1 MLWIILTILITIVVI
16 RLGRRFSWSPAHIL
30 NLEGYEWLDD
40 FLNWIL
46 IQYDCSQLCI
56 LVSES
61 VQEQFKR
68 RAPPGWTLKLEGPP
82 LFLSSAENSLTFSKS
97 SSLPSHYG
105 QESPHLHKQ
114 TGEVI
119 PKSMKVPKV
128 TTHNLLS
135 NLSSSSAAYPISV
148 KRIQTLHKNSR
159 EVVLALDV
167 KVVNLSQEV
176 FITSR
181 HANQLESSRCKV
193 DLVKLTGQLKLRLA
207 SSPSENIID
216 ASICFAGPPKVNIH
230 IPRHSF
236 QKEETILALDVLLR
250 ESVSAFGVKLPLLGT
265 TNRGINAHNSDGKAS
280 PYSNNLQEVLRNES
294 PHADVLR
301 NRLNVKV
308 LKANSLYESGNHEV
322 YCVVTVDSPPQTQ
335 RTSSVADSPNP
346 FFDELLTFQLDGTTK
361 RISFEIHEKNNLE
374 AFLGRADFLLKDASE
389 EVTEKDMRVVLP
401 LMSQHPTSH
410 MSLTVEISSANWN
423 VSSGQ
428 FPKKET
434 DKKKDT
440 LDVNYVQP
448 PNSVVNPSINIER
461 FLQKPK
467 QDSDRALY
475 PSQWKNNNSQTDS
488 NLSLVSQASL
498 MVRNNSHESASS
510 KVQGRSKQRSLI
522 DAMKK
527 KFHGKRSR
535 SAEPS
540 SKETAHTSREVKI
553 FSDGIYLTPP
563 PKRILTPGHLE
574 HWSLSSST
582 SSPQGFSPGKKRS
595 KMSSFKNLFRRKNQG
610 SSPHQMPEQ
619 QI

>member
-46 IQYDCSQLCI
+46 IQYDWSKLCT

-82 LFLSSAENSLTFSKS
+82 TFLSSAENSLTFSKS

-105 QESPHLHKQ
+105 RESPHLHEQ
-114 TGEVI
+114 TGEGI
-119 PKSMKVPKV
+119 PKPMEVPKV
-128 TTHNLLS
+128 TTRNLLR
-135 NLSSSSAAYPISV
+135 NLSSSSVAYPISV
-148 KRIQTLHKNSR
+148 KRVQTLHKNSR

-181 HANQLESSRCKV
+181 QASQLESSRCKL

-207 SSPSENIID
+207 SSPNENIID
-216 ASICFAGPPKVNIH
+216 ASICFAGPPKVNIR

-250 ESVSAFGVKLPLLGT
+250 ESLSAFGVKLPLLGT
-265 TNRGINAHNSDGKAS
+265 TKRGINAHNSDGKAS
-280 PYSNNLQEVLRNES
+280 LYSNNLQEVLRTES
-294 PHADVLR
+294 PCTDVLR
-301 NRLNVKV
+301 NRLNVKI

-361 RISFEIHEKNNLE
+361 RISFEIHEKSDLE
-374 AFLGRADFLLKDASE
+374 ALLGRADFLLKDASE
-389 EVTEKDMRVVLP
+389 EVAGKDMRVVLP
-401 LMSQHPTSH
+401 LMSQYLTSH
-410 MSLTVEISSANWN
+410 MSLTVEISSANSN
-423 VSSGQ
+423 DSSGQ
-428 FPKKET
+428 FPKQET
-434 DKKKDT
+434 DKKK
-440 LDVNYVQP
+440 DVNYVQP
-448 PNSVVNPSINIER
+448 PNSVVNPSINIEG

-467 QDSDRALY
+467 QHSDRALY
-475 PSQWKNNNSQTDS
+475 PSQWKNSNSQTDS

-510 KVQGRSKQRSLI
+510 KGRSKQRSLI

-540 SKETAHTSREVKI
+540 SKQTADTSREAKI

-563 PKRILTPGHLE
+563 PKRVPAPGHLE

-582 SSPQGFSPGKKRS
+582 LSPQGFSPSKKRS
-595 KMSSFKNLFRRKNQG
+595 RMSSFKNLFRRKNQS
-610 SSPHQMPEQ
+610 SSPHQVPAQ